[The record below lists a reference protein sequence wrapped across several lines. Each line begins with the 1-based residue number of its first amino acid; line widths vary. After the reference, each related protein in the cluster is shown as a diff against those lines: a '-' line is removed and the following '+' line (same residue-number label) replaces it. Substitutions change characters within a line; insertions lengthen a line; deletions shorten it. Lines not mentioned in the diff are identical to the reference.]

1 MCSIFSKNL
10 HNTTLRVCD
19 WEGPL
24 RCINSSTQRREGNLM
39 NRVPCMKARVTSLL
53 YTAFSFSSSLYSV
66 AVPCAC
72 YSECILL
79 TETSWVKMACPLPP
93 TTRIRDHQLNNA
105 LLWISQQIPIFWL
118 GWFCLWCPSECSLLF
133 GSKGILSIQTL
144 AWSWNTDECS
154 GM

>member
-93 TTRIRDHQLNNA
+93 TTRIRDHQLNNEF
-105 LLWISQQIPIFWL
+105 PNKY
-118 GWFCLWCPSECSLLF
+118 LF
-133 GSKGILSIQTL
+133 SDWVGFASDVLVNVACFLDRK
-144 AWSWNTDECS
+144 EF
-154 GM
+154 